1 LSLRQ
6 GSFVICGMRTPDHR
20 YGAPEKSTDFLGIG
34 GAAERARARAN
45 KGFQSAGARD
55 TKLVTTRSSPL
66 QRATKKPRLR
76 TRLFQRNPCLRT
88 GEILLT
94 QDEIA
99 FGDEI
104 RLDGGWVDLL

>member
-1 LSLRQ
+1 
-6 GSFVICGMRTPDHR
+6 
-20 YGAPEKSTDFLGIG
+20 
-34 GAAERARARAN
+34 
-45 KGFQSAGARD
+45 
-55 TKLVTTRSSPL
+55 
-66 QRATKKPRLR
+66 
-76 TRLFQRNPCLRT
+76 LRT